1 MVNFHKEIVTT
12 LKTIL
17 PTYYEM
23 FLHRNIPL
31 PCISYMELANTANET
46 GDTLGYSKVQYQV
59 TVWGSKLEE
68 IQTYTAK
75 IDNALRVKGWKRI
88 SCNEMYDST
97 STMIQKI
104 LVYEANALEE
114 FK

>member
-1 MVNFHKEIVTT
+1 MINYHSQLVNT

-23 FLHRNIPL
+23 ILTSKTKT
-31 PCISYMELANTANET
+31 PCISYLELNNSANET
-46 GDTLGYSKVQYQV
+46 GDTLGYSSIQYQIK
-59 TVWGSKLEE
+59 VWGEDIEDLQKYAL
-68 IQTYTAK
+68 Q
-75 IDNALRVKGWKRI
+75 IDNKLRPLGWKRI
-88 SCNEMYDST
+88 GCRELYDKE

-104 LVYEANALEE
+104 LVYEANALET